1 MRKVSKLSWD
11 HFTRLIEVVPPAHGN
26 PESHL
31 SVLEETAAL
40 PITGFTVA
48 TNPVAKARMSALAL
62 ASLIQQQT
70 GKPAVLHIT
79 PRDHNRLALQGLLWG
94 AKALHIETV
103 LLTTGDIPA
112 AQSSASVVGDLNLF
126 DFISL
131 AREAELQVGV
141 VFDPAS
147 APAETAPALE
157 RLQKKISLG
166 AEFVITQ
173 PLYQPDTARQ
183 WADLLHSLG
192 AQVLLGVL
200 PLRSAK
206 HARFMHTRVEGIE
219 IPPQLLTDLERSKD
233 PAALGL
239 EHARQLIRL
248 AKEHFQG
255 VCLMPPFQQY
265 HLSFELLGNTD

>member
-1 MRKVSKLSWD
+1 MRKASKLSWD

-31 SVLEETAAL
+31 SVLEETSAL
-40 PITGFTVA
+40 PIAGFTVA

-62 ASLIQQQT
+62 ASLIRQQT

-112 AQSSASVVGDLNLF
+112 AQSSVTIVGDVNLF
-126 DFISL
+126 DFIRL

-147 APAETAPALE
+147 APDETAPAVE

-173 PLYQPDTARQ
+173 PVYQPDTARQ
-183 WADLLHSLG
+183 WADLLHPLG

-206 HARFMHTRVEGIE
+206 HARFMHTRVDGIE
-219 IPPQLLTDLERSKD
+219 IPPQLLTDLERSED

-239 EHARQLIRL
+239 EHARRLIRL
-248 AKEHFQG
+248 ARDHFQG

-265 HLSFELLGNTD
+265 HLGFELLANAD